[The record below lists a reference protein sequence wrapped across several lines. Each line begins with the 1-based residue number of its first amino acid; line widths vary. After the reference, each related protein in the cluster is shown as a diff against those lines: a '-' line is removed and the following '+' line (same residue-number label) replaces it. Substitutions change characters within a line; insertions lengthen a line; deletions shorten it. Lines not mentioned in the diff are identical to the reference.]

1 MKRSFALL
9 VAFLMLLAPL
19 QAARD
24 IRVTWQQLEQL
35 TRGKKVAIVLP
46 DAAWIE
52 GNVLEVAND
61 SLVVDVSKSSDKQ
74 LHPKGRTTV
83 RRGSVHNLDMKKRG
97 ITWTVIGT
105 AIGLGAGLAGAAPV
119 NAYAHNEGDGAPGV
133 VAAIII
139 VPAVLGFFLG
149 RHSDNKTVNVTI
161 TD

>member
-46 DAAWIE
+46 DAARIE

-61 SLVVDVSKSSDKQ
+61 SLVVDVSKSSDKK

-83 RRGSVHNLDMKKRG
+83 RRG
-97 ITWTVIGT
+97 
-105 AIGLGAGLAGAAPV
+105 
-119 NAYAHNEGDGAPGV
+119 
-133 VAAIII
+133 
-139 VPAVLGFFLG
+139 
-149 RHSDNKTVNVTI
+149 
-161 TD
+161 